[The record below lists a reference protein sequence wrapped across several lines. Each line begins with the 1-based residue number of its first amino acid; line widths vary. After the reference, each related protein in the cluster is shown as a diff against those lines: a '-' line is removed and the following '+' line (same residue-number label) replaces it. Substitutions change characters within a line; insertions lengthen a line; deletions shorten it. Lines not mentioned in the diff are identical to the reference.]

1 MEKGKDTFA
10 KEESINNLLT
20 KKDLEY
26 HLGEFSKNREEK
38 GSSELIIPNLH
49 LLREQA
55 EILKEPTLVMQFY
68 QEEFLCA
75 QHMVMEEKT
84 KGFKANPI
92 RAAKGILIMN
102 KTAKNM
108 EKFMNKNEEK
118 IDPVVKN
125 RVFRF
130 LGRQADYQG
139 NYSKSEGYYRQ
150 GLIYFDFSTKL
161 EEKFN
166 RLELTGF
173 LSYSLI
179 KQGKGEG
186 VNLTKQTLKDFDESP
201 EGKWL
206 KENNYYTWAVWK
218 SGIEIRT
225 AEYFGKSKNILYQP
239 LAKEFLEDTRKIL
252 RMPDGNTE
260 IFRLRL
266 DELHAVSKLFT
277 DKNDK

>member
-1 MEKGKDTFA
+1 MENK
-10 KEESINNLLT
+10 ESINNLLT

-38 GSSELIIPNLH
+38 GSSELIIPNLRF
-49 LLREQA
+49 LREQA

-68 QEEFLCA
+68 QEEFLCG
-75 QHMVMEEKT
+75 QHMVMEEKA
-84 KGFKANPI
+84 KRFKATI
-92 RAAKGILIMN
+92 RAVRGMLIMN

-139 NYSKSEGYYRQ
+139 KYSKSEGYYRQ
-150 GLIYFDFSTKL
+150 GLIYFDSLTKL
-161 EEKFN
+161 EEKSN
-166 RLELTGF
+166 RLELAGF

-186 VNLTKQTLKDFDESP
+186 INLTKQTLKDFNESP

-206 KENNYYTWAVWK
+206 KENDYYRWAVWK

-225 AEYFGKSKNILYQP
+225 AEHFGKSKNILYQP
-239 LAKEFLEDTRKIL
+239 LAKDFLKDADKIL

-266 DELHAVSKLFT
+266 DEFHAVNKLFT
-277 DKNDK
+277 DKKAK